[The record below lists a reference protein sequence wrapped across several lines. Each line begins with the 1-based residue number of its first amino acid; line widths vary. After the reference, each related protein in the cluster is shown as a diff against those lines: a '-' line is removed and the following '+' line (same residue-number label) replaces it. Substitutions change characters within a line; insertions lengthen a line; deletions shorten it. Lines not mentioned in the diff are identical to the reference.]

1 MNYFHTFLIN
11 GQPILVPDADVELS
25 YQDLDAGSAGRDES
39 GVLHRVRVRTRVKT
53 WGFSYFALSREAFHY
68 MEALLASYPVFTF
81 TYPDTDGSVKTCPTT
96 APGWDFTATTNSTSL
111 SVRRQPCSDIY

>member
-39 GVLHRVRVRTRVKT
+39 GVLHR
-53 WGFSYFALSREAFHY
+53 G
-68 MEALLASYPVFTF
+68 
-81 TYPDTDGSVKTCPTT
+81 
-96 APGWDFTATTNSTSL
+96 
-111 SVRRQPCSDIY
+111 RRPRLHRP